1 MILPNLCF
9 RACRLMVQYEKAQA
23 EVKETFEF
31 YKTALEER
39 QQEILKELESTY
51 KTKQVRVF

>member
-1 MILPNLCF
+1 M
-9 RACRLMVQYEKAQA
+9 QYEKAQA